1 MYQIIFYS
9 IIQGGTN
16 MTTINGFR
24 VWDEEYDKKHF
35 TTEEIAQ
42 SDLQA
47 ALIAAMI
54 ETRKEKNISQRDL
67 ERLSGVK
74 QPVIARIEKGENSP
88 QVNTLLKLLA
98 AMDKTLAIVPLK
110 TAVK

>member
-1 MYQIIFYS
+1 
-9 IIQGGTN
+9 
-16 MTTINGFR
+16 MTTIKGFR
-24 VWDEEYDKKHF
+24 VWDDEYDKEHF
-35 TTEEIAQ
+35 TQEEIAQ
-42 SDLQA
+42 SNLQA

-54 ETRKEKNISQRDL
+54 EARKEKNISQRDL
-67 ERLSGVK
+67 EKLSGVK

-110 TAVK
+110 TAAKPGA

>member
-1 MYQIIFYS
+1 
-9 IIQGGTN
+9 

-24 VWDEEYDKKHF
+24 VWDDEYDREHF
-35 TTEEIAQ
+35 TQEEIAQ

-67 ERLSGVK
+67 EKLSGVK

-98 AMDKTLAIVPLK
+98 AMGKTLAIVPLK
-110 TAVK
+110 TAAKPGA

>member
-1 MYQIIFYS
+1 MIK
-9 IIQGGTN
+9 
-16 MTTINGFR
+16 GFR
-24 VWDEEYDKKHF
+24 VWDDEYDKEHF
-35 TTEEIAQ
+35 TQEEIAQ

-54 ETRKEKNISQRDL
+54 EVRKEKNISQRDL
-67 ERLSGVK
+67 EKLSGVK

-110 TAVK
+110 TAAKPGA

>member
-1 MYQIIFYS
+1 
-9 IIQGGTN
+9 

-24 VWDEEYDKKHF
+24 VWDDEYDREHF
-35 TTEEIAQ
+35 TQEEIAQ

-47 ALIAAMI
+47 ALIAEMI
-54 ETRKEKNISQRDL
+54 ETRKERNISQRDL
-67 ERLSGVK
+67 EKLSGVK

-98 AMDKTLAIVPLK
+98 AMGKTLAIVPLK
-110 TAVK
+110 TAAK

>member
-1 MYQIIFYS
+1 MA
-9 IIQGGTN
+9 
-16 MTTINGFR
+16 TINGFR
-24 VWDEEYDKKHF
+24 VWDEEYDKEHF
-35 TTEEIAQ
+35 TQEEIAQ

-54 ETRKEKNISQRDL
+54 ETRKEKNMTQRDL
-67 ERLSGVK
+67 EKLSGVK

-98 AMDKTLAIVPLK
+98 AMDKTLAIVPLNSAAK
-110 TAVK
+110 SGA

>member
-1 MYQIIFYS
+1 MA
-9 IIQGGTN
+9 
-16 MTTINGFR
+16 TINGFR
-24 VWDEEYDKKHF
+24 VWDDEYDKEHF
-35 TTEEIAQ
+35 TREEIAQ

-67 ERLSGVK
+67 EKLSGVK

>member
-1 MYQIIFYS
+1 
-9 IIQGGTN
+9 
-16 MTTINGFR
+16 MTTIKGFR
-24 VWDEEYDKKHF
+24 VWDDEYDKEHF
-35 TTEEIAQ
+35 TQEEIAQ

-54 ETRKEKNISQRDL
+54 EVRKEKNISQRDL
-67 ERLSGVK
+67 EKLSGVK

-110 TAVK
+110 TVAKPGS